1 MKYVRLKFSEE
12 EYEKIKKQS
21 DGSNL
26 PIHRFIHSKILK
38 MRREPFYFYN
48 LIIVLLEEIAEDVKN
63 NKYNEN
69 TSKIFFYLYTI
80 EQILQKKL

>member
-21 DGSNL
+21 DGANL

-38 MRREPFYFYN
+38 MRRDPFYFYN
-48 LIIVLLEEIAEDVKN
+48 LIIVLLESISEDVKN

-80 EQILQKKL
+80 EQVLQKKL